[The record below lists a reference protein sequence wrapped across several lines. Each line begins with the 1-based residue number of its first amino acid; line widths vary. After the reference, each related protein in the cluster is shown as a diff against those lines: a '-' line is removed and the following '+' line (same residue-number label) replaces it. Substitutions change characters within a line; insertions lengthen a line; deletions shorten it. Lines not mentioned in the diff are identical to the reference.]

1 MATYNATHSGGGTA
15 GHPSSANK
23 VYVLTSPV
31 YDAVDNTDL
40 EQGDIVQ
47 LFDIPADTMIV
58 GGCVENLEASGNE
71 QITYDVGITGGDVD
85 MFVDGADSDQA
96 AGYAVPFLMAASGAQ
111 DSNPVLVT
119 TADTVD
125 LLVIDGGSSK
135 TTAWRF
141 RAHIAMADIS
151 RNPVESATVSTGT

>member
-1 MATYNATHSGGGTA
+1 MATYNRTSSTGGTLN
-15 GHPSSANK
+15 HPANAA
-23 VYVLTSPV
+23 VPYVITSPV

-47 LFDIPADTMIV
+47 LIDLPADTMVI
-58 GGCVENLEASGNE
+58 GGCIETLEASGNA

-85 MFVDGADSDQA
+85 CFIDGASSNSA
-96 AGYAVPFLMAASGAQ
+96 AAVNFFGAQ
-111 DSNPVLVT
+111 ATDSVMVT
-119 TADTVD
+119 SADTLD

-141 RAHIAMADIS
+141 RAHVVLVDVS
-151 RNPVESATVSTGT
+151 KNPVESATVSTGT